1 MDDAEATPELEKKPA
16 PEKKGGGGLVT
27 ALVSALVGG
36 CIAGGIAV
44 GVPRFLGDAH
54 AAKPAASAAPAAS
67 EGPPGEVVA
76 LEPIVVNLA
85 GKSDDEVHHLKVTL
99 SLETPEGGGGHGGED
114 EMKKY
119 TPRGREAAIRFLRA
133 QSLERATN
141 PKEYEK
147 LTAELGEKVK
157 EAMGKE
163 RVARVLVTDFVTQ

>member
-1 MDDAEATPELEKKPA
+1 MDDAEATPEPEKKPA
-16 PEKKGGGGLVT
+16 PEKKGKGGLVT

-54 AAKPAASAAPAAS
+54 AAKPAASAAAAS
-67 EGPPGEVVA
+67 PEGPPGGVVA
-76 LEPIVVNLA
+76 FEPIVVNLA
-85 GKSDDEVHHLKVTL
+85 SKGDDEEHHLKVTL
-99 SLETPEGGGGHGGED
+99 SLETPEGGGHGAEE

-133 QSLERATN
+133 QPLERVTD

-147 LTAELGEKVK
+147 LSSELGEKVK

>member
-1 MDDAEATPELEKKPA
+1 
-16 PEKKGGGGLVT
+16 
-27 ALVSALVGG
+27 VGG

-44 GVPRFLGDAH
+44 GVPRFLGEAH
-54 AAKPAASAAPAAS
+54 AAKPSAKEAPSAAP
-67 EGPPGEVVA
+67 EGPPGDVIA
-76 LEPIVVNLA
+76 LDPIVVNLA
-85 GKSDDEVHHLKVTL
+85 GKADEEVHHLKVTL
-99 SLETPEGGGGHGGED
+99 SLETPEGGGHGAED

-133 QSLERATN
+133 QPLERATN

-147 LTAELGEKVK
+147 LTSELGEKVR

>member
-1 MDDAEATPELEKKPA
+1 MDDAEAAPELEKKPEA
-16 PEKKGGGGLVT
+16 PKKGGGLVT

-36 CIAGGIAV
+36 VIAGGIAV

-54 AAKPAASAAPAAS
+54 AAKPSAKDAPSAAPEA
-67 EGPPGEVVA
+67 PPGGVVA

-85 GKSDDEVHHLKVTL
+85 SKDDDEVHHLKVTL
-99 SLETPEGGGGHGGED
+99 SLETPESGGHGAED

-119 TPRGREAAIRFLRA
+119 MPRGREAAIRFLRA
-133 QSLERATN
+133 QTLERATN

-147 LTAELGEKVK
+147 LTAELGERVK

-163 RVARVLVTDFVTQ
+163 RVTRVLVTDFVTQ